1 MKRST
6 ARPSP
11 ARPALQRLALLTPL
25 LLTLLTPLAA
35 TANII
40 PSVVSVVGA
49 GPYTW
54 TYRLELSA
62 DQDVRSGPLP
72 SGPTVSS
79 SNLSFGSFL
88 TIFDFQGYVAG
99 SCTSPTGWVCVVQ
112 NLGYTPSDVLPDDD
126 ASVVNL
132 TWHYA
137 TGPDISGQPNG
148 VDLGIFSAQSIWGDE
163 GLVSYAGR
171 GIKNT
176 GLSAGTVAANVGK
189 VAGPQGQ
196 AVPEPGSLALAGL
209 ALVALAGLRKPAQR
223 RRQAKAA

>member
-1 MKRST
+1 MKR
-6 ARPSP
+6 P
-11 ARPALQRLALLTPL
+11 AVRLSLRHLALLAPL
-25 LLTLLTPLAA
+25 LLPLSA

-40 PSVVSVVGA
+40 PSVQSVVGT

-54 TYRLELSA
+54 TYRLDLSA

-72 SGPTVSS
+72 AGPTVSS

-88 TIFDFQGYVAG
+88 TIFDFQGYVDG
-99 SCTSPTGWVCVVQ
+99 SCSSPTGWVCLVQ
-112 NLGYTPSDVLPDDD
+112 NLGYTPSDVAPDDD
-126 ASVVNL
+126 ADVVNL
-132 TWHYA
+132 TWLYA
-137 TGPDISGQPNG
+137 SGPDITGLPNG

-171 GIKNT
+171 GIKNS

-189 VAGPQGQ
+189 VSGPQGQ

-209 ALVALAGLRKPAQR
+209 ALMALVGLRKPAQR
-223 RRQAKAA
+223 QTQAV